1 MVVTMSRFS
10 QHTNSAAK
18 LLTEYDHSISVAES
32 STGGL
37 IAASLLSV
45 PGASRYFMGGTVIY
59 TVKSRLAFLDLD
71 RERIKQ
77 LKPLTEEMALEFAR
91 AARAKLDT
99 TWGIAELGVAG
110 PGGTPYSDAIGI
122 SVIAISGPVDASVTI
137 KTDSDDRGE
146 NMEIFTDRAL
156 QLLAQTL
163 RNRNGVRVGMGSE

>member
-1 MVVTMSRFS
+1 MSRFS
-10 QHTNSAAK
+10 QHTNNAAK
-18 LLTEYDHSISVAES
+18 RLIEQNQSISVAES

-59 TVKSRLAFLDLD
+59 TAKSRLEFLDLD
-71 RERIKQ
+71 RERIKK
-77 LKPLTEEMALEFAR
+77 LKPLTEGMALEFAR

-110 PGGTPYSDAIGI
+110 PAGTPYSDDIGI
-122 SVIAISGPVDASVTI
+122 SVIAISGPVDASATI
-137 KTDSDDRGE
+137 KTGSNNREE

-156 QLLAQTL
+156 QLLVKTL
-163 RNRNGVRVGMGSE
+163 DGIGEK